1 MIGSTIVSSTEDGLD
16 KLARH
21 ARGVL
26 IALAALQVVAT
37 GVLYAAGSLSTT
49 IDLALGF
56 GLGGVF
62 AGLAVWARRNP
73 LPAVSTGFGIWGVLM
88 LLAAI
93 DDPSTL
99 WSGWLVK
106 GLIIAAFANGIS
118 TARTYEEMKREQQ
131 KQPIRARG

>member
-26 IALAALQVVAT
+26 IGLAALQVVAT

-49 IDLALGF
+49 LDLVAGF

-73 LPAVSTGFGIWGVLM
+73 LPAVSTGFAMWALLM

-93 DDPSTL
+93 ADPSTL
-99 WSGWLVK
+99 WSGLVMK
-106 GLIIAAFANGIS
+106 GLIIAAFVNGIS
-118 TARTYEEMKREQQ
+118 TARTYEEMKREHQ
-131 KQPIRARG
+131 KQHQGRG